1 MGDGRGVARGEPARP
16 ARGRSPGPSAGRGRP
31 GCGSPAWGRERCRA
45 RDEPG
50 EHGGAAQ
57 RAGAW
62 PAVGS
67 RRCAPEA
74 GGEGR
79 RAESGAGRGA
89 VRCAGWLRCA
99 GRRARVR
106 CAECCS
112 ERCAERR
119 GAPCA
124 GYGERDMESGM
135 RSDAPPGHSPGDSS
149 ARRDRAWTQWG
160 TFLQGAPGRFRRAAA
175 FLGAEPFLQSTGL
188 HHQRL
193 LWTQLVRTGEGV

>member
-31 GCGSPAWGRERCRA
+31 GCGSPASGRERCGA

-50 EHGGAAQ
+50 EHGGAAR

-62 PAVGS
+62 PAV
-67 RRCAPEA
+67 AA
-74 GGEGR
+74 GGVR
-79 RAESGAGRGA
+79 RRQAERGGGQRAVRGA
-89 VRCAGWLRCA
+89 VRGARCGARSWLRCA
-99 GRRARVR
+99 VRRARVR
-106 CAECCS
+106 CAERCS
-112 ERCAERR
+112 GRCAERT

-124 GYGERDMESGM
+124 GYGERDVESGM
-135 RSDAPPGHSPGDSS
+135 RSDAPPGYSPGDSS
-149 ARRDRAWTQWG
+149 ARRDWAWTQWG

-193 LWTQLVRTGEGV
+193 F